1 MSETVMKKTNTMSR
15 KQGRNKFSPID
26 CMSDTFVLEKRELL
40 AGGAPPAVIFKFSG
54 TFSERYGLMN
64 EKIVQDESW
73 QSELSENVSINE
85 SNVILETAIK
95 DFWQNKVIGSVSGEA
110 SFKVTRNEDTLDV
123 NHSFE
128 QSYGYSK
135 GWPFVWS
142 AINQDI

>member
-1 MSETVMKKTNTMSR
+1 MKKTNTRSR

-73 QSELSENVSINE
+73 QSELSENVSINK
-85 SNVILETAIK
+85 SNVILETAIISQK
-95 DFWQNKVIGSVSGEA
+95 KVIGSV
-110 SFKVTRNEDTLDV
+110 FICRWFRN
-123 NHSFE
+123 
-128 QSYGYSK
+128 
-135 GWPFVWS
+135 
-142 AINQDI
+142 